1 LILRVTAARGA
12 ADAINSV
19 FVRHVSGGVSVL
31 GLKSY
36 SEGRKNFQGTS
47 KHVIWIDEEP
57 DIALYTEALM
67 RTMKVPGTDKGGL
80 ILVTFTP
87 LQGYSEVVTSFL
99 ETSRENARP
108 SLPHTDK
115 DTRAG

>member
-1 LILRVTAARGA
+1 M
-12 ADAINSV
+12 
-19 FVRHVSGGVSVL
+19 RHVSGGVSVL

-67 RTMKVPGTDKGGL
+67 RTMEVPVTDKGGL
-80 ILVTFTP
+80 MLITFTP

>member
-1 LILRVTAARGA
+1 
-12 ADAINSV
+12 
-19 FVRHVSGGVSVL
+19 VRHVSGGVSVL

-87 LQGYSEVVTSFL
+87 LQGLTEMVRRFL
-99 ETSRENARP
+99 EANPDNAP
-108 SLPHTDK
+108 VAPHIEK